1 MPLRM
6 YLKQYVFKI
15 VCLCFCTFAYAS
27 RLMTETESK
36 HAQIQKELLAAVF
49 ACTNYHDFM
58 HCNKAVIET
67 DHKPIVTI
75 VKKPP
80 HA

>member
-1 MPLRM
+1 
-6 YLKQYVFKI
+6 
-15 VCLCFCTFAYAS
+15 
-27 RLMTETESK
+27 MTETEGK

-80 HA
+80 HE